1 MAYWLISAE
10 IASCAARLISGG
22 AGKSGKPCERFTA
35 PWRSAR
41 RVISRI
47 TDSVKRSAFRE
58 SVGLAAR
65 ARSGWAGFIWLSSI
79 NPAINVRVAR
89 HDLHVLAR
97 LGERN
102 RVHEFGSLAVRLP
115 RRPKYYPVFSRI
127 VRGQR
132 PLSAAKLLFQSRQIG
147 RAEPHIVIRVRQP
160 RARIAN
166 FFMLRPDAGRRADQL
181 HQSNRALSGAR
192 VGLKR

>member
-10 IASCAARLISGG
+10 IASCAARLISAG
-22 AGKSGKPCERFTA
+22 AGKSGNPCERFTA

-65 ARSGWAGFIWLSSI
+65 ARSGWAGFICLSSI
-79 NPAINVRVAR
+79 KPAINVRVAR
-89 HDLHVLAR
+89 HDLHVLSR

-102 RVHEFGSLAVRLP
+102 RVHEFGGLAVRLP
-115 RRPKYYPVFSRI
+115 RRPKHDAVFSGV

-132 PLSAAKLLFQSRQIG
+132 GFGVAELFFQSSDIHG
-147 RAEPHIVIRVRQP
+147 SEPDIVIGVRETCMG
-160 RARIAN
+160 IAN
-166 FFMLRPDAGRRADQL
+166 FLLLRQAAGRRRDQL
-181 HQSNRALSGAR
+181 HQSNRAL
-192 VGLKR
+192 